1 MRFVHILVV
10 ALVSMAAIAAPDP
23 MYIVRQYNAYLEAND
38 QPTDPSPFRV
48 VADGDEMRLESW
60 TAAVP
65 PPSDAQLTA
74 PAVLDI
80 PRKYRKR
87 DGVKWVEMTAAEK
100 DAVDTAETSNT
111 VTNDAALMAMVEL
124 INEAKGSGAKDI
136 TVSNLISR
144 VKSKKK

>member
-1 MRFVHILVV
+1 MRYIFPVFLLCTVV
-10 ALVSMAAIAAPDP
+10 ALAAPDP
-23 MYIVRQYNAYLEAND
+23 AYIIKQYNAYLEAND

-48 VADGDEMRLESW
+48 VADGDTMRLESW

-74 PAVLDI
+74 PAVLDV

-87 DGVKWVEMTAAEK
+87 DGVKWVELTADEK
-100 DAVDTAETSNT
+100 DAVDLAETSVT

-124 INEAKGSGAKDI
+124 INEAKGQGAKDI

-144 VKSKKK
+144 VKAKKK